1 MALSAPEGAIPL
13 LSSSPQQ
20 LSKDVSFLLF
30 SLFICL
36 SLSFSPA
43 MLHRYVLS
51 CSAGSLARSLVCS
64 ASRLTSH
71 LKPTNTSAF
80 VYAYR
85 VNAATARAI
94 TALYTFV
101 RFSFL
106 GKYRSYRSIFI
117 VLAVDHAVS

>member
-36 SLSFSPA
+36 SLSLSFSTAIATFSRAP
-43 MLHRYVLS
+43 
-51 CSAGSLARSLVCS
+51 LARSLARLLCLAFNVSFKADKHVGFRLRLSRKRCYS
-64 ASRLTSH
+64 ARYHRRCTPLF
-71 LKPTNTSAF
+71 AF
-80 VYAYR
+80 R
-85 VNAATARAI
+85 
-94 TALYTFV
+94 
-101 RFSFL
+101 SS